1 MKKIYAVLFMLLLT
15 SCNQR
20 IAQEDLSKLNGYWEI
35 DKVIYPDGTEKE
47 YAINETFDYF
57 HIQSNKGFR
66 KKVKPQLNGR
76 FFVDD
81 QSEKVE
87 ISIEKEQV
95 LLSYSTPYAK
105 WKENLVTLT
114 DEELVLV
121 NKAKMTYHYK
131 KATPIQLLNDGK
143 KVK

>member
-1 MKKIYAVLFMLLLT
+1 MKKIYAVLFILFLS

-20 IAQEDLSKLNGYWEI
+20 ITQEDLSKLNGYWEI
-35 DKVIYPDGTEKE
+35 EKVILPDGTEKE

-57 HIQSNKGFR
+57 QIQSNKGFR

-87 ISIEKEQV
+87 ISIEQEQV
-95 LLSYSTPYAK
+95 LLSYSTPYSK
-105 WKENLVTLT
+105 WRENLVTLT
-114 DEELVLV
+114 DEKLVLV
-121 NKAKMTYHYK
+121 NKAKMIYHYK